1 MFKTLK
7 NVSSNCLHVF
17 ICVVDKIFCRSSLKI
32 SELNFYSP
40 SIKFHKACFCQMFL
54 ILLELIYGSQ
64 IDYCIL
70 QQYFENVH
78 FWLLERDEWMLV

>member
-17 ICVVDKIFCRSSLKI
+17 ICVVDDVFCRFSL
-32 SELNFYSP
+32 ERLGVTC
-40 SIKFHKACFCQMFL
+40 IKFQRVCFCQMLFT
-54 ILLELIYGSQ
+54 IQLELIYESQ
-64 IDYCIL
+64 IDHCIL

-78 FWLLERDEWMLV
+78 FCLLERDQWMFL